1 MRILVPLFPVYN
13 HRLGAGYLAALL
25 RAEGHEAIFAD
36 FEHIL
41 RLNDEDLSLRLQ
53 DETEVYGEV
62 WAEQVQFLHR
72 PELLFGALW
81 PQDEAVQR
89 QLSDA
94 DRDLL
99 SSLRP
104 HVETWAEAM
113 AQLRPEVV
121 LLPALVSNLFI
132 VLWASVLFH
141 ERAPQVP
148 RILGGRG
155 TIYAEIQ
162 ELVLRANWADA
173 LLPGEAETTL
183 IPLMDA
189 LECGRPVDSLAT
201 PGLVRIDSGRLIRIP
216 GPSAPTNL
224 DSLPWPDFSGLPFP
238 GATLRYYSDTN
249 RDFHD
254 AVSVGGSRWC
264 ARRCAYCYE
273 SIYPKNY
280 RLRESESVLGEI
292 DAQRQR
298 FGTSRLFF
306 CDSTLNVSPPWLA
319 ELAAGMQRL
328 SFKPQVVFAHCEP
341 RRLPRPLL
349 HSMRAAGFEKVNFG
363 VESLDGRTL
372 ARMDRH
378 TSVAETEETLAMA
391 VDAGISLGLNL
402 VSNYPGET
410 LGEYE
415 STKKRSSRL
424 AERLRNAAA
433 KTGAAVRFMVSQ
445 ARVDPHSS
453 LFVNRDRFGVRILP
467 REIEVPDAISALEP
481 HVRRIALC
489 WTDGLPRE
497 ERRARFHLM
506 RSYIEGLSIH
516 GRKAPPAQP
525 YDGRVALDASEVPA
539 PLAALIPELRA
550 ASRERER
557 VQ

>member
-1 MRILVPLFPVYN
+1 
-13 HRLGAGYLAALL
+13 
-25 RAEGHEAIFAD
+25 
-36 FEHIL
+36 
-41 RLNDEDLSLRLQ
+41 
-53 DETEVYGEV
+53 
-62 WAEQVQFLHR
+62 
-72 PELLFGALW
+72 
-81 PQDEAVQR
+81 
-89 QLSDA
+89 
-94 DRDLL
+94 
-99 SSLRP
+99 
-104 HVETWAEAM
+104 
-113 AQLRPEVV
+113 
-121 LLPALVSNLFI
+121 
-132 VLWASVLFH
+132 
-141 ERAPQVP
+141 
-148 RILGGRG
+148 
-155 TIYAEIQ
+155 
-162 ELVLRANWADA
+162 
-173 LLPGEAETTL
+173 
-183 IPLMDA
+183 
-189 LECGRPVDSLAT
+189 
-201 PGLVRIDSGRLIRIP
+201 
-216 GPSAPTNL
+216 
-224 DSLPWPDFSGLPFP
+224 
-238 GATLRYYSDTN
+238 
-249 RDFHD
+249 
-254 AVSVGGSRWC
+254 
-264 ARRCAYCYE
+264 
-273 SIYPKNY
+273 
-280 RLRESESVLGEI
+280 
-292 DAQRQR
+292 
-298 FGTSRLFF
+298 
-306 CDSTLNVSPPWLA
+306 
-319 ELAAGMQRL
+319 
-328 SFKPQVVFAHCEP
+328 
-341 RRLPRPLL
+341 
-349 HSMRAAGFEKVNFG
+349 MRAAGFEKVNFG

-415 STKKRSSRL
+415 STMKRSSRL